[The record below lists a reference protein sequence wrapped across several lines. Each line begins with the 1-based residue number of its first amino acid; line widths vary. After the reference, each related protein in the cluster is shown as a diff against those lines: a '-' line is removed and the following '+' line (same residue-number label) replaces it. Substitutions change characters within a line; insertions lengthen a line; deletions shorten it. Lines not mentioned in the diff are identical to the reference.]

1 MFWADR
7 HAEEIKKRFG
17 KRTSPLIVRDE
28 KTASGRVHIGSMR
41 GVAIHGTMA
50 EVLAADGVL
59 ATFLYEINDF
69 DPMDGIPSE
78 LDSDVW
84 AEHLG
89 KPLCRVPSPDGKAK
103 NFAEYYADEFK
114 GVIAEAGFK
123 PEYYHSSELYTS
135 GKMNGVIRD
144 ALDAADRIRA
154 IYKEVSGSVKKS
166 DWLPISVLCEQC
178 GKIGT
183 TEAHNWDG
191 EKVSYIC
198 TKGPGGSVGC
208 QHKGSVAPW
217 DGAAKLPWKVE
228 WPAKWKVV
236 GVDIEGAGKDHS
248 TKGGAREVSDTIA
261 REVFGIESPYDIPY
275 EFFLDR
281 NGKKM
286 SSSAG
291 RGASSREIADNFSPT
306 ILRLA
311 LIGKE
316 PAVQVSIDPSGEL
329 LALLYDWHDRIASA
343 YWDKTDDNEA
353 RLFEVLYHG
362 APPQKIYYPRF
373 STVTFV
379 AQMQHLNIEEEFKGL
394 KESVLTAEE
403 KKELQ
408 ERIVYARRWLE
419 RYAPDKYRFVLAKD
433 AIPDGVKDFSDTQKK
448 ALRSVLTFVEQNKSL
463 IGADFHAKLHEIKEQ
478 IGIAPKELFSAL
490 YIAFLGRDSGPQ
502 AGWFL
507 STIDRDFLIARL
519 KEVS

>member
-7 HAEEIKKRFG
+7 HAEEIKKRFN
-17 KRTSPLIVRDE
+17 KHARPLIVRDE

-41 GVAIHGTMA
+41 GVAIHGTLA
-50 EVLAADGVL
+50 QVLDAGNVPVR
-59 ATFLYEINDF
+59 FLYEINDF

-78 LDSDVW
+78 LDQDVW
-84 AEHLG
+84 KEYLG
-89 KPLCRVPSPDGKAK
+89 KPLCRVPSPDSRAK

-123 PEYYHSSELYTS
+123 PEYYHSSELYLS
-135 GKMNGVIRD
+135 GKMNDVIRE
-144 ALDAADRIRA
+144 ALDAADRIRK

-166 DWLPISVLCEQC
+166 DWLPVSMLCEQC

-183 TEAHNWDG
+183 TEAHGWDG

-198 TKGPGGSVGC
+198 TRGPGGAVGC
-208 QHKGSVAPW
+208 GFSGVAAPW

-248 TKGGAREVSDTIA
+248 TKGGAREVADTIA
-261 REVFGIESPYDIPY
+261 RDVFSVESPYDVPY
-275 EFFLDR
+275 EFFLDKD
-281 NGKKM
+281 GKKM

-291 RGASSREIADNFSPT
+291 RGASSREIANNFPHT

-316 PAVQVSIDPSGEL
+316 PVVQVSIDPNGEL

-343 YWDKTDDNEA
+343 YWQKTDDNEA
-353 RLFEVLYHG
+353 RLFEILYFG
-362 APPQKIYYPRF
+362 KPPEIYFPRF
-373 STVTFV
+373 SSVVFV
-379 AQMQHLNIEEEFKGL
+379 AQMQHLNVEDEFATLKGDPLTAAEKEEL
-394 KESVLTAEE
+394 KE
-403 KKELQ
+403 
-408 ERIVYARRWLE
+408 RIEYARKWLST
-419 RYAPDKYRFVLAKD
+419 YAPAKYRFVLATSKVPEP
-433 AIPDGVKDFSDTQKK
+433 AKKLSSEQKA
-448 ALRSVLTFVEQNKSL
+448 ALKEVLEFVEANQAL
-463 IGADFHAKLHEIKEQ
+463 IGEDFHAKLHEIKERL
-478 IGIAPKELFSAL
+478 GIAPKDLFGAL
-490 YIAFLGRDSGPQ
+490 YLSFLGRDSGPQ

-507 STIDRDFLIARL
+507 STIDRDFLLKRL
-519 KEVS
+519 QEVV

>member
-7 HAEEIKKRFG
+7 HAEEVTRRFKG
-17 KRTSPLIVRDE
+17 RTSPLIVRDE

-50 EVLAADGVL
+50 EVLHARG
-59 ATFLYEINDF
+59 TKIQFLYEINDF

-78 LDSDVW
+78 LDAAVW

-89 KPLCRVPSPDGKAK
+89 KPLCQIPSPDGKAK

-123 PEYYHSSELYTS
+123 PEYYHSSELYLS
-135 GKMNGVIRD
+135 GKMNDVIRE

-154 IYKEVSGSVKKS
+154 IYKEISGSVKTS

-191 EKVSYIC
+191 ERVSYIC
-198 TKGPGGSVGC
+198 TKGPGGALGC
-208 QHKGSVAPW
+208 QYEGSRTPW

-275 EFFLDR
+275 EFFLDK

-316 PAVQVSIDPSGEL
+316 PAVQVSIDPNGEL
-329 LALLYDWHDRIASA
+329 LALLYDWHDRIANA

-362 APPQKIYYPRF
+362 VPPQKMYYPRF

-379 AQMQHLNIEEEFKGL
+379 TQMQHLDIKEQFQEL
-394 KESVLTAEE
+394 KESALTREEE
-403 KKELQ
+403 KELD
-408 ERIVYARRWLE
+408 ERVIYARRWLE
-419 RYAPDKYRFVLAKD
+419 RYAPSKYRFTLAKD
-433 AIPDGVKDFSDTQKK
+433 AVPESAKYFSETQKN
-448 ALRSVLTFVEQNKSL
+448 ALRLVLTFTEQNQSL
-463 IGADFHAKLHEIKEQ
+463 AGADFHAKLHEIKEQ
-478 IGIAPKELFSAL
+478 VGIAPKDLFSAL
-490 YIAFLGRDSGPQ
+490 YLAFLGRDSGPQ

-507 STIDRDFLIARL
+507 STIDRSFLLKRL
-519 KEVS
+519 KEVI